1 MIELTIDASEITGF
15 ATAMTAAP
23 GVLQSEMT
31 TAASGLLATGMGYA
45 QDNAPIDIGTLRGS
59 IRIIDAASPS
69 GGSYGTDLE
78 YAWMREEGGTIVPR
92 NARFLVFEW
101 QGHLV
106 SAKRVT
112 QTGTKY
118 MQRSAD
124 QLEPLVEPAY
134 GKAVER
140 TLETL

>member
-1 MIELTIDASEITGF
+1 MITLTVDASEITGF
-15 ATAMTAAP
+15 ATAMAAAP

-45 QDNAPIDIGTLRGS
+45 QDNAPVKISTLRGS
-59 IRIIDAASPS
+59 VHIIDAASPS

-92 NARFLVFEW
+92 NARFLAFEW
-101 QGHLV
+101 QGKLV
-106 SAKRVT
+106 FARKVT

-124 QLEPLVEPAY
+124 QLEPLMILAY
-134 GKAVER
+134 GEAVER
-140 TLETL
+140 TLAVL

>member
-1 MIELTIDASEITGF
+1 MITLTVDASEITGF
-15 ATAMTAAP
+15 ATAMAAAP

-31 TAASGLLATGMGYA
+31 TAASGLLVTGMGFA
-45 QDNAPIDIGTLRGS
+45 QDDAPMKIGTLRGS
-59 IRIIDAASPS
+59 VHIIDAASPS

-92 NARFLVFEW
+92 NASVLRFEIGGQVIY
-101 QGHLV
+101 
-106 SAKRVT
+106 AKRVT

-118 MQRSAD
+118 MQRSAE

-134 GKAVER
+134 EKAVER
-140 TLETL
+140 TMAAL